1 MGRQNPY
8 LSAARATKSTIM
20 RYLFTILGGLSTAF
34 FTIGLILCFTD
45 RSLRDSWWVAVIL
58 LIPSVWMLWKGVS
71 SGRDLTLAR
80 RYQGIFLAD
89 EHGSVSLEELMK
101 QTGSSGAAIAKE
113 LSRLFRKGYFQ
124 GCRLRHDPL
133 SVTLTG
139 TKKSGELYVSVICP
153 HCGGTTRLRAGS
165 RGKCDFCDSAISAQ

>member
-1 MGRQNPY
+1 MNRQNPY
-8 LSAARATKSTIM
+8 LSAGRVTKSTIM

-45 RSLRDSWWVAVIL
+45 HSLQDSWWVAVIL
-58 LIPSVWMLWKGVS
+58 LIPSVWVLWKGVT

-80 RYQGIFLAD
+80 RYQSIFLAD

-101 QTGSSGAAIAKE
+101 QTGASGAAIAKE

-165 RGKCDFCDSAISAQ
+165 RGKCDYCDSAITAP